1 MKQERNEPCKCGSG
15 LKYKKCCLNKKEE
28 FDMKLQSLFDT
39 VEKNKRK
46 ARISH
51 CLHPESENCS
61 GKIVR
66 SHAIQNNRILNK
78 LAVNGMLKTMD
89 GESHMMFQDVDTKGR
104 KQATTF
110 KGFCSF
116 HDKKTFQ
123 PIEDFEFNESA
134 EQLFLYTYRALAWS
148 FHKKLEQVNHI
159 ILNMESLKNKGFHF
173 SDDLMLH
180 NSMHLLGHFENEST
194 LKRFNGYLQNE
205 NYERVSSYVWT
216 IPYEIKF
223 AVSTMLTI
231 EHDIKGNMINNIK
244 SFRPLKNIYLNIF
257 PGNQESYLLWT
268 WESNH
273 EILEKFAKQFDSL
286 KDKDKKNYLNNNL
299 PRWTDAIVISPDLWD
314 TWGAPI
320 HESIIAH
327 SNFEFLYRAMEED
340 LGTYAYEYEYTPW
353 DFFE

>member
-28 FDMKLQSLFDT
+28 FDMKLQILFDT

-51 CLHPESENCS
+51 CLHPESESCS

-66 SHAIQNNRILNK
+66 AHAIQNNRILNK

-89 GESHMMFQDVDTKGR
+89 GESHLMFQDIDTKGR

-116 HDKKTFQ
+116 HDKITFQ
-123 PIEDFEFNESA
+123 PIEDFEFKESA

-159 ILNMESLKNKGFHF
+159 LLNMESLKKKGFHF
-173 SDDLMLH
+173 SDDLKLH

-194 LKRFNGYLQNE
+194 LKRFNGYLQNRD
-205 NYERVSSYVWT
+205 YEKVSSYVWT

-231 EHDIKGNMINNIK
+231 EHDIEGNMINNIK
-244 SFRPLKNIYLNIF
+244 SFQPLKNIYLNIF
-257 PGNQESYLLWT
+257 PGDQESYFIWT

-273 EILEKFAKQFDSL
+273 EILEKFVKQFDSL
-286 KDKDKKNYLNNNL
+286 KNKEKENYLNNNL

-314 TWGAPI
+314 AWGEPI

-327 SNFEFLYRAMEED
+327 SNFEFLYRAMEEEM
-340 LGTYAYEYEYTPW
+340 GTYAYEYAYTPW